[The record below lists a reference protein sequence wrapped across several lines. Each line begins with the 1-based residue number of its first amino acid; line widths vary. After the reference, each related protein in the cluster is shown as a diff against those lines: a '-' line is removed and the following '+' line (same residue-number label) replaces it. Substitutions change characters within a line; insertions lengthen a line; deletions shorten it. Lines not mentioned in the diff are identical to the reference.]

1 MKSLR
6 ELYRIGYGP
15 SSSHTMAP
23 YRAAEMFFTRNNSRA
38 TGFEAAL
45 YGSLAA
51 TGQGHFTDR
60 AILSVFPE
68 GKCKILWYPQT
79 FLDEHPNGM
88 IFRALDAAGRE
99 INRLRI
105 FSIGGGA
112 VSESGNAEN
121 TPECYPYTSMSE
133 ILDICETRGLTLWQL
148 AAECENLD
156 FLKAVYAQMME
167 TLHRGLA
174 AEGVLSGGLQLPRK
188 ARRFFL
194 KAKSLRPDIQR
205 TGLIAAYAYA
215 VSEENASLGKV
226 VTAPTCGSCGV
237 LPSVLY
243 YLQQTWNFSDGEMYQ
258 ALAVA
263 GIIGNVVKSNGSI
276 SGAEVGCQGEIG
288 TACAMASAA
297 AAYLLGGTPRQC
309 ECAAEI
315 GLEHFLGLT
324 CDPVLGLVQIP
335 CIERNSVA
343 ANQALIAAEL
353 ALISDGHHFV
363 SFDDVVKTMLT
374 TGHDLP
380 SLYRETSA
388 GGLAEIMRNKQL

>member
-6 ELYRIGYGP
+6 ELYRIGFGP
-15 SSSHTMAP
+15 SSSHTMGP
-23 YRAAEMFFTRNNSRA
+23 YRAAERFFAGNISADR
-38 TGFEAAL
+38 FEVAL

-51 TGQGHFTDR
+51 TGKGHFTDQAVR
-60 AILSVFPE
+60 SVFPE
-68 GKCKILWYPQT
+68 GKCEILWYPQT
-79 FLDEHPNGM
+79 FLEEHPNGM
-88 IFRALDAAGRE
+88 IFRALNDSGEE
-99 INRLRI
+99 IDRLKI
-105 FSIGGGA
+105 FSVGGGA
-112 VSESGNAEN
+112 LSENGCQED
-121 TPECYPYTSMSE
+121 TPECYPYRSMSE
-133 ILDICETRGLTLWQL
+133 MLEICTQQGISLWQL
-148 AAECENLD
+148 AEKFENLD
-156 FLKAVYAQMME
+156 FLDDIYAQMVE
-167 TLHRGLA
+167 TLKRGLS
-174 AEGVLSGGLQLPRK
+174 AEGVLPGGLQLPRK
-188 ARRFFL
+188 ARSFYL
-194 KAKSLRPDIQR
+194 KAQSLRADIQR

-237 LPSVLY
+237 LPAVLF
-243 YLQQTWNFSDGEMYQ
+243 YLQKAWNFSGTEIRQ
-258 ALAVA
+258 ALATA
-263 GIIGNVVKSNGSI
+263 GMVGNIVKSNGSI

-288 TACAMASAA
+288 TACAMASSA

-324 CDPVLGLVQIP
+324 CDPVAGLVQIP

-343 ANQALIAAEL
+343 ANQALVAAEL

-380 SLYRETSA
+380 SLYRETSV
-388 GGLAEIMRNKQL
+388 GGLAEIMRNK

>member
-6 ELYRIGYGP
+6 ELYRIGFGP
-15 SSSHTMAP
+15 SSSHTMGP
-23 YRAAEMFFTRNNSRA
+23 YRAAERFFAGNISADR
-38 TGFEAAL
+38 FEVAL

-51 TGQGHFTDR
+51 TGKGHFTDQAVR
-60 AILSVFPE
+60 SAFPE
-68 GKCKILWYPQT
+68 GKCEILWYPQT
-79 FLDEHPNGM
+79 FLEEHPNGM
-88 IFRALDAAGRE
+88 IFRALNDSGEE
-99 INRLRI
+99 IDRLKI
-105 FSIGGGA
+105 FSVGGGA
-112 VSESGNAEN
+112 LSENGCQED
-121 TPECYPYTSMSE
+121 TPECYPYRSMSE
-133 ILDICETRGLTLWQL
+133 MLEICTQQGISLWQL
-148 AAECENLD
+148 AEEFENLD
-156 FLKAVYAQMME
+156 FLDDIYAQMVE
-167 TLHRGLA
+167 TLKRGLS
-174 AEGVLSGGLQLPRK
+174 AEGVLPGGLQLPRK
-188 ARRFFL
+188 ARSFYL
-194 KAKSLRPDIQR
+194 KAQSLRADIQR

-237 LPSVLY
+237 LPAVLF
-243 YLQQTWNFSDGEMYQ
+243 YLQKTWNFSGTEIRQ
-258 ALAVA
+258 ALATA
-263 GIIGNVVKSNGSI
+263 GMVGNIVKSNGSI

-288 TACAMASAA
+288 TACAMASSA

-324 CDPVLGLVQIP
+324 CDPVAGLVQIP

-343 ANQALIAAEL
+343 ANQALVAAEL

-380 SLYRETSA
+380 SLYRETSV
-388 GGLAEIMRNKQL
+388 GGLAEIMRNK

>member
-1 MKSLR
+1 
-6 ELYRIGYGP
+6 
-15 SSSHTMAP
+15 
-23 YRAAEMFFTRNNSRA
+23 MFFTRNNSRA

-51 TGQGHFTDR
+51 TGKGHFTDQAVR
-60 AILSVFPE
+60 SAFPE
-68 GKCKILWYPQT
+68 GKCEILWYPQT
-79 FLDEHPNGM
+79 FLEEHPNGM
-88 IFRALDAAGRE
+88 IFRALNDSGEE
-99 INRLRI
+99 IDRLKI
-105 FSIGGGA
+105 FSVGGGA
-112 VSESGNAEN
+112 LSENGCQEE
-121 TPECYPYTSMSE
+121 TPECYPYRSMSE
-133 ILDICETRGLTLWQL
+133 MLEICTQQGISLWQL
-148 AAECENLD
+148 AEKFENLD
-156 FLKAVYAQMME
+156 FLDDIYAQMVE
-167 TLHRGLA
+167 TLKRGLS
-174 AEGVLSGGLQLPRK
+174 AEGVLPGGLQLPRK
-188 ARRFFL
+188 ARSFYL
-194 KAKSLRPDIQR
+194 KAQSLRADIQR

-237 LPSVLY
+237 LPAVLF
-243 YLQQTWNFSDGEMYQ
+243 YLQKTWNFSGTEIRQ
-258 ALAVA
+258 ALATA
-263 GIIGNVVKSNGSI
+263 GMVGNIVKSNGSI

-288 TACAMASAA
+288 TACAMASSA

-324 CDPVLGLVQIP
+324 CDPVAGLVQIP

-343 ANQALIAAEL
+343 ANQALVAAEL

-380 SLYRETSA
+380 SLYRETSV
-388 GGLAEIMRNKQL
+388 GGLAEIMRNK